1 MINSLYR
8 FRKSSSQQESNNWHK
23 GLEKAETKTNRQ
35 TVFIEC
41 VFSDKPLQ
49 ILAAK
54 ASMARPTDKI
64 KNDAVSKNPPLSSL
78 SKLLI
83 YLTGKPT

>member
-1 MINSLYR
+1 MIAPANLLPN
-8 FRKSSSQQESNNWHK
+8 KK
-23 GLEKAETKTNRQ
+23 PITGIKAWKNPKQKPTDKL
-35 TVFIEC
+35 FLIEC

-49 ILAAK
+49 MLAAK

-64 KNDAVSKNPPLSSL
+64 NNDVVSKNPPLSSL

-83 YLTGKPT
+83 YLTRKIT